1 MKIIKLG
8 EYNLVVNAINVMSCK
23 NLKDAS
29 IRINVSTRTF
39 DACLFL
45 SFQTDEFWHILIR
58 TQFSNTEK
66 GMAILDQIHEIG
78 GKLAYKIEKDFIK
91 TLKNMEKQAEDN
103 DYDYNKNLKKF
114 ENSKEAKQIKE
125 LVKEFVKSYNEMNF
139 FKRIILSLL

>member
-1 MKIIKLG
+1 
-8 EYNLVVNAINVMSCK
+8 
-23 NLKDAS
+23 
-29 IRINVSTRTF
+29 
-39 DACLFL
+39 
-45 SFQTDEFWHILIR
+45 
-58 TQFSNTEK
+58 
-66 GMAILDQIHEIG
+66 MAILDQIHEIG

-91 TLKNMEKQAEDN
+91 TLKNMEKQVEDN